1 MISQDTSVQTLQDKL
16 VALNNE
22 YHTLIE
28 RQKVIGQETE
38 EHEKALIDL
47 KGEYR
52 RIKLDVK
59 RSEKEM
65 QNTKKLL
72 DGEKYG

>member
-1 MISQDTSVQTLQDKL
+1 
-16 VALNNE
+16 
-22 YHTLIE
+22 LIE

-72 DGEKYG
+72 DGEIPLPSMEIIIP